1 MGVSRFGIARECQR
15 SCERKCQC
23 VVQWGWQQRVV
34 NFGAVALVLA
44 LVGCQTVSD
53 SANTLV
59 AATYAASD
67 DAAAATY
74 APGTQAL
81 FPGWEHRRL
90 PAKIWAP
97 FTPVEVDGR
106 PGLQVKATSSLSLL
120 RTQLP
125 SPHAEPLGVKFSWWV
140 ESLIEGADLADSD
153 ASDAPV
159 QLLLAFDGD
168 RALLSARNAM
178 LSELLLLVTGEPMPY
193 ASMVYVWANEH
204 PVGTVIRDPRSDR
217 IRYLVVEQGSGNL
230 RKWVHHQRDIH
241 ADYRRVFGE
250 EPGPVVGMA
259 IMTDTDN
266 TRTQTRGVFGPV
278 TLVKKESTKQ

>member
-1 MGVSRFGIARECQR
+1 MGVSRFGIALKCQR
-15 SCERKCQC
+15 PCGRICQC
-23 VVQWGWQQRVV
+23 VAQWGWQRVV
-34 NFGAVALVLA
+34 NIGAVALALT

-53 SANTLV
+53 TANTPV

-90 PAKIWAP
+90 PAKTWAP
-97 FTPVEVDGR
+97 FTPVEVDGQ
-106 PGLQVKATSSLSLL
+106 PGLQVKASSSLSLL

-125 SPHAEPLGVKFSWWV
+125 SPRVEPMEVRFSWWV
-140 ESLIEGADLADSD
+140 DNLIEGADLADSD

-159 QLLLAFDGD
+159 QLLVAFDGD

-178 LSELLLLVTGEPMPY
+178 LSELLLLVTGQAMPY

-230 RKWVHHQRDIH
+230 RKWVYHQRDIH
-241 ADYRRVFGE
+241 ADYRRVFDE

-266 TRTQTRGVFGPV
+266 TRTHTRGVFGPV
-278 TLVKKESTKQ
+278 TLVNKEPTKQ

>member
-1 MGVSRFGIARECQR
+1 MGVSRREFGLQCQR
-15 SCERKCQC
+15 SYQRVCRFGC
-23 VVQWGWQQRVV
+23 QRVV
-34 NFGAVALVLA
+34 NIGAVALAFALA
-44 LVGCQTVSD
+44 GCQTVPSSD
-53 SANTLV
+53 LTSA
-59 AATYAASD
+59 APTYASSD
-67 DAAAATY
+67 DAAAAIY

-81 FPGWEHRRL
+81 FPGWEQRRL

-97 FTPVEVDGR
+97 FTPVEVDGQ

-125 SPHAEPLGVKFSWWV
+125 SPQVEPMEVSFSWWV
-140 ESLIEGADLADSD
+140 ENLVEGADLSDSD

-159 QLLLAFDGD
+159 QLLVAFDGD

-178 LSELLLLVTGEPMPY
+178 LSELLLLVTGEAMPY
-193 ASMVYVWANEH
+193 ASMVYVWANEQ

-230 RKWVHHQRDIH
+230 RQWVSHQRDIH

-250 EPGPVVGMA
+250 EPGAVVGMA

-278 TLVKKESTKQ
+278 ALVKKASNKP

>member
-1 MGVSRFGIARECQR
+1 MGVSRREFGLQGQR
-15 SCERKCQC
+15 SYQRVCH
-23 VVQWGWQQRVV
+23 WGCQRVV
-34 NFGAVALVLA
+34 NIGAVALAFALA
-44 LVGCQTVSD
+44 GCQTVPSTD
-53 SANTLV
+53 LSSA
-59 AATYAASD
+59 APTYASSD
-67 DAAAATY
+67 DAAAAIY

-81 FPGWEHRRL
+81 FPGWEQRRL

-97 FTPVEVDGR
+97 FTPVEVDGQ

-125 SPHAEPLGVKFSWWV
+125 SPQVEPMEVSFSWWV
-140 ESLIEGADLADSD
+140 ENLVEGADLSDSD

-159 QLLLAFDGD
+159 QLLVAFDGD

-178 LSELLLLVTGEPMPY
+178 LSELLLLVTGEAMPY
-193 ASMVYVWANEH
+193 ASMVYVWANEQ

-230 RKWVHHQRDIH
+230 RQWVHHRRDIH
-241 ADYRRVFGE
+241 ADYRLVFGE
-250 EPGPVVGMA
+250 ELGPVVGLA

-266 TRTQTRGVFGPV
+266 TRSTTRAVFGAVDLQP
-278 TLVKKESTKQ
+278 LKR

>member
-1 MGVSRFGIARECQR
+1 MGVSRVEIGRECLQTY
-15 SCERKCQC
+15 
-23 VVQWGWQQRVV
+23 QRVCHLGCRRV
-34 NFGAVALVLA
+34 VTIGAVALALA
-44 LVGCQTVSD
+44 LAGCQTVPSTD
-53 SANTLV
+53 HTSA
-59 AATYAASD
+59 APTYASSD
-67 DAAAATY
+67 DAAAAIY

-97 FTPVEVDGR
+97 FTPVEVDGQ

-125 SPHAEPLGVKFSWWV
+125 SPQAEPMEVTFSWWV
-140 ESLIEGADLADSD
+140 ENLVEGADLSDSD

-159 QLLLAFDGD
+159 QLLVAFDGD

-178 LSELLLLVTGEPMPY
+178 LSELLLLVTGEAMPY
-193 ASMVYVWANEH
+193 ASMVYVWANEQ

-230 RKWVHHQRDIH
+230 RQWVSHQRDIH

-250 EPGPVVGMA
+250 EPGAVVGMA

-278 TLVKKESTKQ
+278 ALVKKASNKP